1 MNIAAWSI
9 RRPVPVLLLFAV
21 LTLAGLWS
29 WRQLHTQYIPDLAL
43 PSVQIRLGQPGASP
57 ARLEMEVARP
67 VEDAVFALQGVQH
80 VETRITDGEVMI
92 DASFSLDKPAA
103 AALIE
108 VKDAV
113 DRLRGTLP
121 ADLDPPAVSTDV
133 AFDDPVLTY
142 AVTSPAMDEREL
154 AWFVDDTVAR
164 VLRAAK
170 GVGRVERL
178 GGLDREV
185 RVDVDPVQLAAVGL
199 TVPDVAHALRAQ
211 QLDVAG
217 GQASVGAQDQTLRV
231 ALVARQASD
240 LRALPLP
247 RPDGGALRLDQFARV
262 ADAAAPRTRAA
273 RLDGHVAVGFHV
285 YRAFGQDELALQ
297 ADVQRILESLSSA
310 GRPVRFTPVV
320 DKVTYTRAQY
330 RGSMDML
337 LEGAVLAILVVAWF
351 LRDWRATLVSAA
363 ALPLSIIPVFA
374 AMHALGFTLNTLT
387 LLALA
392 LVVGIL
398 VDDAIVEIENI
409 VRHVHEGKPVR
420 EAAVDAVQEI
430 ALAVVATTLTL
441 VAVFVPTSMMNSVP
455 GQFFR
460 EFGWTAA
467 VAVLCSLLVARLLTP
482 LMAIHLLAAPHAAEP
497 PVSRA
502 MTRYLALVRWCIA
515 HRGATLALALA
526 FFAGSLALVPL
537 LPTGLLPAVDQGHV
551 TVEVEL
557 APGSAI
563 DETLARG
570 EAARGVIGGI
580 EGVQAVLVTAGGSE
594 ARRGR
599 LFVALEPAAERRPQ
613 AEIEAAITAALA
625 ALPGARFRLGG
636 GQDDRDLELILAGN
650 DSQALLRSAT
660 QLERELRALPSL
672 THVKS
677 TASLERPALVIR
689 PDAARAA
696 ELGVSSQAIADT
708 LRIAT
713 AGDRPAALP
722 KLGLE
727 TRELPIVVRVPEAVR
742 QDLDAL
748 RALRV
753 PSRHGPLPLSAV
765 ASVDLESG
773 PAEIER
779 HDRQRFIQ
787 LTASLGSTSLGAA
800 AAQARALP
808 AARQL
813 PDGVVLIDAG
823 NAENMNELLDG
834 FAFAMV
840 AGLLCVYCLLA
851 VLFSSFVLPLTILS
865 ALPLSL
871 GGAFVALLAT
881 GGQLNIPSLIGLVM
895 LMGLAAKNSILLVE
909 YAEANRHG
917 RGMAPREA
925 IVDACRKRVRPIVMT
940 TLAMS
945 AGMLPIALGVGA
957 DAAFRQPMALA
968 VIGGLFTST
977 ALSLLVV
984 PVVYLAVVS
993 GAGWKAGP
1001 FAGGESPAPRP
1012 GAAPV
1017 RGR

>member
-1 MNIAAWSI
+1 MNVAAWSV

-29 WRQLHTQYIPDLAL
+29 WRQLHTQYIPDIAL
-43 PSVQIRLGQPGASP
+43 PSVRIHLNQPGASP
-57 ARLEMEVARP
+57 ARLEVEVARP
-67 VEDAVFALQGVQH
+67 VEDAVYALQGLQH
-80 VETRITDGEVMI
+80 VETRITDGEVVI
-92 DASFSLDKPAA
+92 EASFSLDKPAA

-113 DRLRGTLP
+113 DRLRATLP
-121 ADLDPPAVSTDV
+121 ADLDPPAISTDV

-142 AVTSPAMDEREL
+142 AVTSSSMDEREL
-154 AWFVDDTVAR
+154 AWFVDDTVSRA
-164 VLRAAK
+164 LRTAK
-170 GVGRVERL
+170 GVGRVERM
-178 GGLDREV
+178 GGVDREV
-185 RVDVDPVQLAAVGL
+185 QVDVDPVQLAAVGL
-199 TVPDVAHALRAQ
+199 TVPDVARTLRAQ

-217 GQASVGAQDQTLRV
+217 GQGRVSGQDQALRV
-231 ALVARQASD
+231 ALAARQASD
-240 LRALPLP
+240 LAALPLP
-247 RPDGGALRLDQFARV
+247 RADGGALRLDQVARV
-262 ADAAAPRTRAA
+262 TDAAAPRTRAA
-273 RLDGHVAVGFHV
+273 RLDGRVAVAFHV
-285 YRAFGQDELALQ
+285 YRALGEDELALQ
-297 ADVQRILESLSSA
+297 ADVRRILEQLASA

-320 DKVTYTRAQY
+320 DKVAYTREQY

-337 LEGAVLAILVVAWF
+337 LEGAGLAVLVVAWF

-374 AMHALGFTLNTLT
+374 AMHMLGFTLNTLT

-409 VRHVHEGKPVR
+409 VRHVRDGKSVR
-420 EAAVDAVQEI
+420 DAAVDAVQEI

-441 VAVFVPTSMMNSVP
+441 VAVFVPTSMMNNVP

-482 LMAIHLLAAPHAAEP
+482 LMAIHLLAAPQAAGP
-497 PVSRA
+497 SVSRGVD
-502 MTRYLALVRWCIA
+502 RYLRIVHWCIA
-515 HRGATLALALA
+515 HRAATLALALA

-537 LPTGLLPAVDQGHV
+537 IPTGLLPAVDQGHV
-551 TVEVEL
+551 SVEAEL
-557 APGSAI
+557 APGTGI
-563 DETLARG
+563 DDTLARA
-570 EAARGVIGGI
+570 EVARRAIVGIDGVR
-580 EGVQAVLVTAGGSE
+580 AVLVTAGGDD
-594 ARRGR
+594 ARRAR
-599 LFVALEPAAERRPQ
+599 LFIALEAAADRPAQ
-613 AEIEAAITAALA
+613 AEIETSLMTALSAV
-625 ALPGARFRLGG
+625 PGARFRLGG
-636 GQDDRDLELILAGN
+636 GQDDRDLELILA
-650 DSQALLRSAT
+650 SQDGDALRRSAL

-672 THVKS
+672 SHVQS
-677 TASLERPALVIR
+677 TASLERPTLVVR
-689 PDAARAA
+689 SDEARAA
-696 ELGVSSQAIADT
+696 ELGVSGRAIADT
-708 LRIAT
+708 LRVAT
-713 AGDRPAALP
+713 SGARRADLP
-722 KLGLE
+722 QLGLE
-727 TRELPIVVRVPEAVR
+727 TREVPIVVRLPEAAR
-742 QDLDAL
+742 QSLDSL
-748 RALRV
+748 RALSV
-753 PSRHGPLPLSAV
+753 PSRHGPVPLAAV
-765 ASVDLESG
+765 ASVAMESG

-779 HDRQRFIQ
+779 YDRQRFIR
-787 LTASLGSTSLGAA
+787 LTASLGPTSLGEA

-813 PDGVVLIDAG
+813 PEGVVLIDAG

-851 VLFSSFVLPLTILS
+851 VLFSSFVLPITILS

-881 GGQLNIPSLIGLVM
+881 DGQLNIPSLIGLVM

-917 RGMAPREA
+917 RGMAAAEA
-925 IVDACRKRVRPIVMT
+925 IIDACRTRVRPIVMT

-945 AGMLPIALGVGA
+945 AGMLPIALGFGA
-957 DAAFRQPMALA
+957 DAAFRQPMAVA

-993 GAGWKAGP
+993 LT
-1001 FAGGESPAPRP
+1001 PR
-1012 GAAPV
+1012 AARPLA
-1017 RGR
+1017 RL